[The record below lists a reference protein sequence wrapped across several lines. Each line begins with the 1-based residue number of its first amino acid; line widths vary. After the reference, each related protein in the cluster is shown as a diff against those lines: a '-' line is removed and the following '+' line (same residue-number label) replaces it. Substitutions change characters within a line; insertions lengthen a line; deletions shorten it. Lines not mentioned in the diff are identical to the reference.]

1 MLSGFGGATGRGI
14 RAHDR
19 VPRPR
24 LQATS
29 LYISKGH
36 PRSFFTPVSEWIVIL
51 LKTDAIL
58 SQISEWWTTSIQH
71 NKTNTNPENNQI
83 ERNPAKLSYFVSL
96 EARARASNFSISS
109 LYITLSSR
117 VVKLGILSSQFSFSV
132 FQNLV
137 AGHLCD
143 WSH

>member
-1 MLSGFGGATGRGI
+1 M
-14 RAHDR
+14 
-19 VPRPR
+19 
-24 LQATS
+24 
-29 LYISKGH
+29 
-36 PRSFFTPVSEWIVIL
+36 IL

-71 NKTNTNPENNQI
+71 NKTNTNTENNQI

-137 AGHLCD
+137 ASHLCD
-143 WSH
+143 